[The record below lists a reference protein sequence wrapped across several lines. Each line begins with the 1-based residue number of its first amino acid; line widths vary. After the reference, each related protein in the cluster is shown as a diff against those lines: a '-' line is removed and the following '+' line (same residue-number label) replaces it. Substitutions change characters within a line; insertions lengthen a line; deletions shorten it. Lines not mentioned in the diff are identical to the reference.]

1 MKTRT
6 KMLLGLTI
14 EGVVSYTALIFVLL
28 LIMHPDQMSDD
39 SWIPKDRLKNTISI
53 INKINPL

>member
-1 MKTRT
+1 MKTKT

-14 EGVVSYTALIFVLL
+14 EGMVLYTALVFILL
-28 LIMHPDQMSDD
+28 LIVYPDQMSDD
-39 SWIPKDRLKNTISI
+39 SWIPKDRLKNTISV